1 MDYECQLA
9 KGGQTSYGYKVGIL
23 MLESYIPRIPG
34 DPGHVATLNFPVCY
48 EVIKDFSFSNLVD
61 VDYSGIENVL
71 DALLKLEAKGVDFI
85 TTNCGLWGPFQK
97 ELSKKV
103 STPVIATPLD
113 LVPFLKRFISSS
125 KKIGVITGDTTLLSE
140 KHINAAG
147 INPNE
152 IVVSGMESCGE
163 FRKVMFE
170 HANNMDIQAM
180 REGVINAALAL
191 KEGGGELGS
200 VVIECSNLIPF
211 RSDIQR
217 VLDVPVFDVV
227 SLIEMFASGFRKHNF
242 LSDF

>member
-1 MDYECQLA
+1 MDYAYQLA
-9 KGGQTSYGYKVGIL
+9 SGGQTSYGYKVGVL

-34 DPGHVATLNFPVCY
+34 DPGHAATLNFPVCY
-48 EVIKDFSFSNLVD
+48 EVIKGFSFSNLVN
-61 VDYSGIENVL
+61 VNYSGMENVL

-85 TTNCGLWGPFQK
+85 AASCGLWGPFQK
-97 ELSKKV
+97 DLSEKV

-113 LVPFLKRFISSS
+113 LVPFIKRFLSPS
-125 KKIGVITGDTTLLSE
+125 KRIGVITGDTNLLSD
-140 KHINAAG
+140 KHITAAG
-147 INPNE
+147 ICPDE
-152 IVVSGMESCGE
+152 VVLSGMEACDE

-170 HANNMDIQAM
+170 HAPKMDIQAM
-180 REGVINAALAL
+180 RNGVINAALAL
-191 KEGGGELGS
+191 KDGPEEIGS

-242 LSDF
+242 LSEY